1 MFKSLISGICCVLTI
16 PPQLTV
22 GSTLNGSRNR
32 PLARIFSMKTKELL
46 KRKMLYF
53 LVLLI
58 TEEKKWVSITIYIPL
73 MLSSPCL
80 FLVKQKSTSLFFV
93 IISLSCFKWK
103 GQIRFRIARHFSI
116 WLAEITPC
124 MQPGWSIES
133 KYGHLLHKP
142 PNPSCMRVLARP
154 GWKIAIMCPQTA
166 HCLIGLFTMLRL

>member
-46 KRKMLYF
+46 KSKMLYF

-58 TEEKKWVSITIYIPL
+58 TEEKNWVCNAIYIPL
-73 MLSSPCL
+73 MLSFTCL
-80 FLVKQKSTSLFFV
+80 FLVKQKSTSLFFLV
-93 IISLSCFKWK
+93 ISLSCFKWK
-103 GQIRFRIARHFSI
+103 GQMRFRIARYFSI
-116 WLAEITPC
+116 WLAEITSC

-133 KYGHLLHKP
+133 KYGHLLH
-142 PNPSCMRVLARP
+142 
-154 GWKIAIMCPQTA
+154 
-166 HCLIGLFTMLRL
+166 

>member
-58 TEEKKWVSITIYIPL
+58 TEEKNLVFITIYIPL

-80 FLVKQKSTSLFFV
+80 FLVKQKKYESIIFYHFF
-93 IISLSCFKWK
+93 
-103 GQIRFRIARHFSI
+103 
-116 WLAEITPC
+116 
-124 MQPGWSIES
+124 
-133 KYGHLLHKP
+133 
-142 PNPSCMRVLARP
+142 
-154 GWKIAIMCPQTA
+154 IM
-166 HCLIGLFTMLRL
+166 F